1 MPSPRR
7 LLSDLSVKIR
17 SVLITQAP
25 GLLARGLSRF
35 SADSFDCDFTPLL
48 DGVPAVAGDRHVLG
62 EVPERDAGPLLGRLH
77 SGHLRPHHHG
87 GPEGGGESYGKVPAN
102 ALRKVGTARMRR
114 RRVRASFLPRMGQ
127 GIGCVWTLLVDVS
140 CRNSECKMNAAI
152 SFEQGLT
159 ISPAVL
165 RQGDDARKLRKSK
178 SKRCFWIQNTDFPLN
193 SPQALHSITLVTRAN
208 QPDAIAFNG
217 LQIRLRGQAVCND
230 GI

>member
-1 MPSPRR
+1 MILLPFLMVYPLSLVTAMYLVKSLKEMPVHF
-7 LLSDLSVKIR
+7 SVG
-17 SVLITQAP
+17 STPDTYAHITTAAQKEA
-25 GLLARGLSRF
+25 AK
-35 SADSFDCDFTPLL
+35 AM
-48 DGVPAVAGDRHVLG
+48 
-62 EVPERDAGPLLGRLH
+62 
-77 SGHLRPHHHG
+77 
-87 GPEGGGESYGKVPAN
+87 GKVTAN

-127 GIGCVWTLLVDVS
+127 GIGCVWTLLVDLS

-165 RQGDDARKLRKSK
+165 RQGDDARKLKKSK
-178 SKRCFWIQNTDFPLN
+178 SKRCIWIQHTDIPLK